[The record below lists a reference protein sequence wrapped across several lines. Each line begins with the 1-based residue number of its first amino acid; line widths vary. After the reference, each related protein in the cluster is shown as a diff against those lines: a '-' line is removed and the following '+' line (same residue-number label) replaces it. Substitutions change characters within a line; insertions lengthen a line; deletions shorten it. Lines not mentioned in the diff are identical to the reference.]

1 MRSLFLDTE
10 TLYTSFDSISFDF
23 GLFDNFKQ
31 NGNAPLPSPPGTE
44 GERITVKQG

>member
-10 TLYTSFDSISFDF
+10 TLHTSFDSISFDF

-31 NGNAPLPSPPGTE
+31 NGNVTGGLEEPPPPGY
-44 GERITVKQG
+44 